1 MSIKHTYSNNNNIYS
16 DLLKKN
22 YQRKGN
28 LNFKKINNG
37 LILPLTKK
45 EIFFGQSGGVIDS
58 SGNCIKESLTLRT
71 DPFIKNKF
79 YKIGCRFK

>member
-1 MSIKHTYSNNNNIYS
+1 MSIKYTYSNNNNNYS
-16 DLLKKN
+16 DVLKNN

-45 EIFFGQSGGVIDS
+45 ESFFGQSGGVIDS

-71 DPFIKNKF
+71 DPFIKKTN
-79 YKIGCRFK
+79 